1 MFRIILVILALII
14 LNKQLNP
21 NQAIEVNKQGLSQTQ
36 LTEVPYYKPEPY
48 HLKYIQDSINQPP
61 YQKAIIYTEYIPLL
75 PFIAGQTLQL
85 SPNNY
90 LIVLNPLSPEQA
102 HTYMHELVHVRQMH
116 QGHLRKEGST
126 WYWQDTVIDWQTP
139 YNLRPFEEQA
149 ESQAIEY
156 ELQQG
161 ILPTIY

>member
-21 NQAIEVNKQGLSQTQ
+21 NQDIEVNQQEGNPT
-36 LTEVPYYKPEPY
+36 TEVPYYKPEAY
-48 HLKYIQDSINQPP
+48 HLKYIEDSINQPP

-116 QGHLRKEGST
+116 QGHLRKEGNT
-126 WYWQDTVIDWQTP
+126 WYWQDTLIDWQTP
-139 YNLRPFEEQA
+139 YQLRPFEAEA

-161 ILPTIY
+161 HLPTLY

>member
-1 MFRIILVILALII
+1 MIRIILVILALIL
-14 LNKQLNP
+14 LNRQPFP
-21 NQAIEVNKQGLSQTQ
+21 NQAVQVNQQEVNTTQ
-36 LTEVPYYKPEPY
+36 VPYYKPKPY
-48 HLKYIQDSINQPP
+48 HQKYIEDSINLPP
-61 YQKAIIYTEYIPLL
+61 YPKAIIHTEYIPLL

-90 LIVLNPLSPEQA
+90 LIVLNPLSPEQD
-102 HTYMHELVHVRQMH
+102 HTYMHELIHVQQIH
-116 QGHLRKEGST
+116 KGNLRKEGHT

-139 YNLRPFEEQA
+139 YNLRPFEEEA

-161 ILPTIY
+161 ILPQF